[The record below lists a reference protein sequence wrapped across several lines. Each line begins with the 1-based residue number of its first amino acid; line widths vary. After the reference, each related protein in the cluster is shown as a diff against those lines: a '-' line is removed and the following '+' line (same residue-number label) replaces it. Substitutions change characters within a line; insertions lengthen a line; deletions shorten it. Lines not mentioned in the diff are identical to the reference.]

1 MSNELK
7 EMSFWEHVEDL
18 RKVILRSV
26 GAIILLAIVFFA
38 LMPHIFD
45 SVILAPCHSDFV
57 LYRWLCALNQHMA
70 ILPDFCNDQ
79 FEVKLINIQLAS
91 QFFIHMSTS
100 MWLALLVAFP
110 YVIYQLWS
118 FVSPGLYA
126 GEKRHARGAFLAGNI
141 MFFIGIAVGYFLV
154 FPLTLRFLAEYQV
167 SEMVP
172 NQISLDSYM
181 NNFLTLNFI
190 MGLVFELPL
199 LCWIL
204 SNMGLITRQFFKTHL
219 GRLHYPVERPFHP
232 VGSLYSALCP
242 LRNQCLGG
250 QTGAERRGRREN
262 RLQRL
267 IAIRYPAGPRIGV
280 QGDSHQPLYQGE
292 R

>member
-38 LMPHIFD
+38 LMPYIFD

-181 NNFLTLNFI
+181 NNFLTVNFI

-204 SNMGLITRQFFKTHL
+204 SNMGLITRQFFKTYRRHAIVIL
-219 GRLHYPVERPFHP
+219 LILAAFITPSSDPFTLS
-232 VGSLYSALCP
+232 VVF
-242 LRNQCLGG
+242 
-250 QTGAERRGRREN
+250 
-262 RLQRL
+262 
-267 IAIRYPAGPRIGV
+267 I
-280 QGDSHQPLYQGE
+280 PLYALYEISAWVVKPAPKEEEEEEEEE
-292 R
+292 RTDSND

>member
-38 LMPHIFD
+38 LMPYIFD

-126 GEKRHARGAFLAGNI
+126 GEKRHARGAFLATSC
-141 MFFIGIAVGYFLV
+141 FSSA
-154 FPLTLRFLAEYQV
+154 
-167 SEMVP
+167 
-172 NQISLDSYM
+172 SLSVTFWYS
-181 NNFLTLNFI
+181 
-190 MGLVFELPL
+190 PSP
-199 LCWIL
+199 C
-204 SNMGLITRQFFKTHL
+204 
-219 GRLHYPVERPFHP
+219 
-232 VGSLYSALCP
+232 GSWPS
-242 LRNQCLGG
+242 
-250 QTGAERRGRREN
+250 
-262 RLQRL
+262 
-267 IAIRYPAGPRIGV
+267 IR
-280 QGDSHQPLYQGE
+280 
-292 R
+292 

>member
-1 MSNELK
+1 MK

-118 FVSPGLYA
+118 FVSP
-126 GEKRHARGAFLAGNI
+126 EKPDISFVTMTLFRRDSSSK
-141 MFFIGIAVGYFLV
+141 LV
-154 FPLTLRFLAEYQV
+154 RFLKI
-167 SEMVP
+167 SVP
-172 NQISLDSYM
+172 S
-181 NNFLTLNFI
+181 
-190 MGLVFELPL
+190 V
-199 LCWIL
+199 
-204 SNMGLITRQFFKTHL
+204 
-219 GRLHYPVERPFHP
+219 
-232 VGSLYSALCP
+232 
-242 LRNQCLGG
+242 
-250 QTGAERRGRREN
+250 
-262 RLQRL
+262 
-267 IAIRYPAGPRIGV
+267 
-280 QGDSHQPLYQGE
+280 
-292 R
+292 